1 MTVIGGVAA
10 LLAYAFLASYFVLK
24 IYQWKTD
31 PVYTQ
36 SIMKSFRQ
44 DNRRE
49 IIPATTFIPAL
60 RFRNFEGRK
69 NDNVQVSFKQYFNST
84 NERTIEAVKCSK
96 LLGERFDELSSQYEK
111 PRTEELSKAKHVM

>member
-36 SIMKSFRQ
+36 SIMKSFRE
-44 DNRRE
+44 DNNKE
-49 IIPATTFIPAL
+49 IIPATTFIPAV
-60 RFRNFEGRK
+60 RYSNFYESSGK
-69 NDNVQVSFKQYFNST
+69 NDNVQVQFFQ
-84 NERTIEAVKCSK
+84 
-96 LLGERFDELSSQYEK
+96 
-111 PRTEELSKAKHVM
+111 

>member
-1 MTVIGGVAA
+1 MTVTGGVAA

-44 DNRRE
+44 DKIRE

-60 RFRNFEGRK
+60 NFKNFGSRK
-69 NDNVQVSFKQYFNST
+69 NDNVQVQFKQYFNST
-84 NERTIEAVKCSK
+84 NYRTIEAVKCSE

-111 PRTEELSKAKHVM
+111 PRTEELS